1 MLWEDSVKVWV
12 DSFSTYHIDVIVN
25 GGTTDAWQLT
35 GFYGE
40 PDTSSRDEGWNMLRM
55 LSSKPHL
62 PWCCFGDFNEL
73 LHVQEKRGGPLRAHS
88 LMQTFRDVL
97 DQCGSVDLGYLGPD
111 FTWHRRRRGELIWER
126 LDRGVV
132 NYDWLS
138 QFPTGRVQHLH
149 CYTSDHRP
157 VLVSLDSNG
166 KNQRWKRK
174 PFWF

>member
-40 PDTSSRDEGWNMLRM
+40 PDTSSRDERWNMLRM

-73 LHVQEKRGGPLRAHS
+73 LHV
-88 LMQTFRDVL
+88 
-97 DQCGSVDLGYLGPD
+97 
-111 FTWHRRRRGELIWER
+111 
-126 LDRGVV
+126 
-132 NYDWLS
+132 
-138 QFPTGRVQHLH
+138 
-149 CYTSDHRP
+149 
-157 VLVSLDSNG
+157 
-166 KNQRWKRK
+166 
-174 PFWF
+174 